1 MKEFKRN
8 RFIYGILTL
17 GVMILGVFSKKINNV
32 MTYIFRIYL
41 GDSLWALMIFF
52 GMAFIFRSMKTKKIT
67 LISLSF
73 CYIIEISQLYHA
85 SWIDSIRKTTMGGLI
100 LGYVFSWRDLIAYA
114 MGILVGV
121 WIELLIYKKRM
132 R

>member
-17 GVMILGVFSKKINNV
+17 GVMILGLFSKKINNV